1 MEMHKCMSAEEEH
14 NIQMKWPGICL
25 AHGIGGETL
34 PSFIYIFENTAK
46 VEVKSEGSWGL
57 RITLNTNWTPL
68 FFQP

>member
-1 MEMHKCMSAEEEH
+1 MEMHKCMSTEEEH

-46 VEVKSEGSWGL
+46 VEVKSEGS
-57 RITLNTNWTPL
+57 
-68 FFQP
+68 